1 MPDVKSPSSQ
11 PKNGPIEINTRKPA
25 WHGILKLLG
34 LAQEAEVV
42 VTKEVVATKVVE
54 QPAPTERHSQPCTFD
69 ASKPIPPLDP
79 NRFAESC
86 DLAARQ
92 VKLDSQRVR
101 GQ

>member
-1 MPDVKSPSSQ
+1 MPDLKSQSSQ
-11 PKNGPIEINTRKPA
+11 QKSGTLETSTRKPA
-25 WHGILKLLG
+25 WLGMLKLLG
-34 LAQEAEVV
+34 LAKEAEVV
-42 VTKEVVATKVVE
+42 IPKVE
-54 QPAPTERHSQPCTFD
+54 PPAPAERASQPCSFD

>member
-11 PKNGPIEINTRKPA
+11 PKNGPIEINTSKPA

-34 LAQEAEVV
+34 LAKEAEVV
-42 VTKEVVATKVVE
+42 VTKVE
-54 QPAPTERHSQPCTFD
+54 QSAPTERHSQSCTFD

-86 DLAARQ
+86 DLAAKQ
-92 VKLDSQRVR
+92 IKLDSQRIR

>member
-1 MPDVKSPSSQ
+1 MPDLKSQSSQ
-11 PKNGPIEINTRKPA
+11 QRTGAIESNTPK
-25 WHGILKLLG
+25 HGWLELLKLLG
-34 LAQEAEVV
+34 LAKGAEVV
-42 VTKEVVATKVVE
+42 IPTVE
-54 QPAPTERHSQPCTFD
+54 QPAPTERPSQSCSFD

>member
-42 VTKEVVATKVVE
+42 VTKVVE
-54 QPAPTERHSQPCTFD
+54 QPAPTERPSPPCTFD

-92 VKLDSQRVR
+92 IKLDSQRIK